1 MNFFCEICTFAD
13 QCDGSDFSPVCY
25 AKLAA
30 DNAHPLSS
38 SDTKQTPNIDD
49 FDDYD
54 YEKFAPV
61 HKKLQTALETQN
73 KPADAHNDFDLDDD
87 IYDDGND
94 LWDFDDDDLVKE
106 DITDIDSFLFEFIF
120 EACEYFRELGY
131 VCNPDEIYKIVNE
144 MQGEKINLKLLISGM
159 IVKTRKQK
167 LAFDDEFRYFV
178 KLYYHHKEQT
188 DGEKHLHDINKNN
201 LKQKLDSYEQKRQ
214 KLLDMMNQ
222 EPKEVKKAKETE
234 KKQESIKNLKQC
246 LNGCPM
252 LTDFVKL
259 VKASE
264 PVGKERLMSEVKK
277 AMAASTAYKNS
288 KELMQAV
295 KERGKQLEAIKKND
309 INSQLKNIQ
318 KNIDKT
324 QENLKKEDER
334 FAARMSEILKE
345 KPMQHREEF
354 DKSTAHN
361 AVNSKY
367 EGDVL
372 FNTKFS
378 KMTDRQKHQIY
389 DYIRDNARKFRTRMT
404 RKILAANAKKVDI
417 KTTVK
422 KSCQTGGIPLKLV
435 YQRPERQK
443 TNLVMILDVSGS
455 CKDAA
460 EMMLVFMHAMKEVFP
475 GGCKTYAFTNRL
487 YDISKFFETNNADES
502 VKAVLNAI
510 PRAGAYSNYEIPFK
524 TMYKEHMSD
533 ITEDTYVYIIGDA
546 RNNKNNSGAEYI
558 KAVARKAKKA
568 FWLNTEDRELW
579 NHGDSIIDKYAPYM
593 TKVVQTETPAELL
606 SFLEN

>member
-25 AKLAA
+25 AQFAA
-30 DNAHPLSS
+30 DYYEEPYTPPKPN
-38 SDTKQTPNIDD
+38 KQLNKQNTADEDD
-49 FDDYD
+49 FPDYYDD
-54 YEKFAPV
+54 
-61 HKKLQTALETQN
+61 
-73 KPADAHNDFDLDDD
+73 NDFL
-87 IYDDGND
+87 YDDGND
-94 LWDFDDDDLVKE
+94 DFDDDFCFDDDDTQPE
-106 DITDIDSFLFEFIF
+106 DSFLFEFIF

-131 VCNPDEIYKIVNE
+131 VCDPDEIYKVVNE
-144 MQGEKINLKLLISGM
+144 MKGEDVNIKLLISGM
-159 IVKTRKQK
+159 ISKTREQK
-167 LAFDDEFRYFV
+167 LAFDDEFKYFV

-188 DGEKHLHDINKNN
+188 DGEKLLHDINKNS
-201 LKQKLDSYEQKRQ
+201 LKRKLDSYERKRQ
-214 KLLDMMNQ
+214 KLLNRMNQ

-246 LNGCPM
+246 LNGSPM
-252 LTDFVKL
+252 LKNFVKL
-259 VKASE
+259 VEAAE
-264 PVGKERLMSEVKK
+264 PVGKERLMFEVKK
-277 AMAASTAYKNS
+277 AMAASIIYKNS
-288 KELMQAV
+288 KEIMQAI
-295 KERGKQLEAIKKND
+295 KERKKQLETIKENN
-309 INSQLKNIQ
+309 INAQLENIQ
-318 KNIDKT
+318 RNIAEA

-334 FAARMSEILKE
+334 FAARMNEILKE
-345 KPMQHREEF
+345 KPMHHREEF
-354 DKSTAHN
+354 DTSTAHN

-372 FNTKFS
+372 FNTKFA
-378 KMTDRQKHQIY
+378 KMTDQQKHQIY

-417 KTTVK
+417 KATVK

-435 YQRPERQK
+435 YQKPERQK

-460 EMMLVFMHAMKEVFP
+460 EMMLVFMHAMKEIFP

-546 RNNKNNSGAEYI
+546 RNNRNNSGAEYI
-558 KAVARKAKKA
+558 KAIARKAKKA
-568 FWLNTEDRELW
+568 FWLNTEDRGLW